1 MYEVH
6 KEMEKSFQD
15 SNNSN
20 GIMAEHHA
28 DDDNQNHQLLSIED
42 QDIMRHK
49 SD

>member
-15 SNNSN
+15 SNIN

-28 DDDNQNHQLLSIED
+28 NDDNQNHQLLSIED